1 MTSPLRTPGTV
12 VETVAVPHRHG
23 QIEAVHGT
31 THVDVN
37 VLTEDPAVPHRYL
50 LHGDRPLE
58 RWPCSAIGRTAAIA
72 DLTSLRAH
80 RRAWRSLGIR
90 LVRASATGP
99 DRFAYC
105 DVPSTA
111 VVDVGDDSD
120 DSDGDDVDVD
130 APSNPNLHGYVSD
143 DGFVVPDDA
152 VDAVPFTVADP
163 ASSSFVRDTH
173 DAVRAYRD
181 AVPVTAAQRRFRTWM
196 DRFEAKYTHR
206 DDNVHFQRGT
216 AAPTY
221 TYPTTRSTTRRS
233 TDGTATD
240 GTATDGT
247 AAADR
252 KAKRRRTRR

>member
-1 MTSPLRTPGTV
+1 M
-12 VETVAVPHRHG
+12 ETVAVPHRHG

-120 DSDGDDVDVD
+120 GDDGDVDVDGD

-233 TDGTATD
+233 TDGTTTD
-240 GTATDGT
+240 GTAT
-247 AAADR
+247 DR